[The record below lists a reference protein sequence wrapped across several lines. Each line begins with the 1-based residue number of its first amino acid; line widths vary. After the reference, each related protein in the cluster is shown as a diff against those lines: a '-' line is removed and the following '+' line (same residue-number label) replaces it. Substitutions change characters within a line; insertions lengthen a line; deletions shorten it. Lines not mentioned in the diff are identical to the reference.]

1 MTLRQGSGRRMEP
14 FARHGA
20 SIHLKRPMS
29 TVDLNFSSIPSE
41 FFKHLQ
47 FLRIPRSDR
56 RIGYPSRIN
65 HWRIVARCST
75 ICIDSVRRARD
86 TTALARIPV
95 VFLHLFSSTSATFD
109 PLSRA
114 GTFFVVSRSTLLYLS
129 TVGLARRSARDGHGW
144 IASLLLVLPLPC
156 SSPPGVHGGDASSQR
171 QTKEPTDRR
180 RESKATGIFA
190 WLCEG
195 KGNGRTAPLVI
206 SSSQIHVPCLLV
218 TTPRALALPSSS
230 TLESLALEGCF
241 IAPSFPDSNVC
252 YWSFSLRA
260 QQTLSGAIN
269 SSRT

>member
-1 MTLRQGSGRRMEP
+1 M
-14 FARHGA
+14 
-20 SIHLKRPMS
+20 
-29 TVDLNFSSIPSE
+29 
-41 FFKHLQ
+41 Q

-95 VFLHLFSSTSATFD
+95 VFLHLFSSTSETFD

-114 GTFFVVSRSTLLYLS
+114 GTFFVVSRSTLLSLDS
-129 TVGLARRSARDGHGW
+129 RTRSAECSRRAWLDSISALGLA
-144 IASLLLVLPLPC
+144 IALFL
-156 SSPPGVHGGDASSQR
+156 PPGVHGGDASCQR

-206 SSSQIHVPCLLV
+206 SSSQIHTRLALPCLLV
-218 TTPRALALPSSS
+218 ITPRALALPSSS

-241 IAPSFPDSNVC
+241 IAPSFPDSDVC